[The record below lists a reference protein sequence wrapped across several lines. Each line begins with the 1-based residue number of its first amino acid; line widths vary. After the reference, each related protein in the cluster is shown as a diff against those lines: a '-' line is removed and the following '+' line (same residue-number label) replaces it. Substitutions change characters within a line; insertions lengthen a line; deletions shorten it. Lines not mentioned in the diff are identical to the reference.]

1 MRALPLLLASAAL
14 AGPAFAQQP
23 GVPVPGAAQAQAGAP
38 APTAAATPVRAGP
51 EDVRVNQLIIYGD
64 DPCPESSD
72 PNEIT
77 VCARLPD
84 SDRYRVPPSLR
95 DNPNAPA
102 NNSWVNRATEL
113 SYVGRT
119 GTDSCST
126 VGGGGF
132 TGCLNQIVNQARA
145 ERRANGD
152 INFTRMIEEARQRR
166 DQRIQEQAQ
175 AAEEEAR
182 QREAGQQN
190 PTPQNPTP

>member
-1 MRALPLLLASAAL
+1 MRFLSVLIATFAF
-14 AGPAFAQQP
+14 AGPALAQQP
-23 GVPVPGAAQAQAGAP
+23 GVAVPGAAQAQAGTPP
-38 APTAAATPVRAGP
+38 ATAQSEVAGP
-51 EDVRVNQLIIYGD
+51 ADVRVNQLIIYGD
-64 DPCPESSD
+64 DPCPESRD

-77 VCARLPD
+77 VCARLSE

-102 NNSWVNRATEL
+102 NNSWANRATEL

-132 TGCLNQIVNQARA
+132 TGCFNQLVSQARA
-145 ERRANGD
+145 ERRAAGND
-152 INFTRMIEEARQRR
+152 VNFTRMIEEARARR
-166 DQRIQEQAQ
+166 DQRIQEQAA

-182 QREAGQQN
+182 RQEAAQQAPN
-190 PTPQNPTP
+190 PTP

>member
-1 MRALPLLLASAAL
+1 M
-14 AGPAFAQQP
+14 AGPA
-23 GVPVPGAAQAQAGAP
+23 
-38 APTAAATPVRAGP
+38 
-51 EDVRVNQLIIYGD
+51 DVRVNQLIIYGD
-64 DPCPESSD
+64 DPCPESTD

-95 DNPNAPA
+95 DNPNEPA
-102 NNSWVNRATEL
+102 SNSWANRATEL

-132 TGCLNQIVNQARA
+132 TGCFNQIVNQARA
-145 ERRANGD
+145 ERRAAGND
-152 INFTRMIEEARQRR
+152 INFTRMIEEARARR

-175 AAEEEAR
+175 AAEEEAQR
-182 QREAGQQN
+182 QEAAQQN
-190 PTPQNPTP
+190 PNPTP

>member
-1 MRALPLLLASAAL
+1 MRLLLALLATAAFV
-14 AGPAFAQQP
+14 GPALAQQP
-23 GVPVPGAAQAQAGAP
+23 GVPVPGAAQA
-38 APTAAATPVRAGP
+38 PVAGP
-51 EDVRVNQLIIYGD
+51 ADVRVNQLIIYGD
-64 DPCPESSD
+64 DPCPESTD

-95 DNPNAPA
+95 DNPNEPA
-102 NNSWVNRATEL
+102 NNSWANRATEL

-132 TGCLNQIVNQARA
+132 TGCFNQIVNQARA
-145 ERRANGD
+145 ERRAAGND
-152 INFTRMIEEARQRR
+152 INFTRMIEEARRRR

-175 AAEEEAR
+175 AAEEEAQR
-182 QREAGQQN
+182 QEAAR
-190 PTPQNPTP
+190 PAPQPVP

>member
-1 MRALPLLLASAAL
+1 MRLLLALLATAAFV
-14 AGPAFAQQP
+14 GPALAQQP
-23 GVPVPGAAQAQAGAP
+23 GVPVPGAAQAQSAP
-38 APTAAATPVRAGP
+38 AATTAPAATQVAGP
-51 EDVRVNQLIIYGD
+51 ADVRVNQLIIYGD
-64 DPCPESSD
+64 DPCPESAD

-95 DNPNAPA
+95 DNPNAPE
-102 NNSWVNRATEL
+102 NNSWANRATEL

-132 TGCLNQIVNQARA
+132 TGCFNQIVNQARA
-145 ERRANGD
+145 ERRAAGND
-152 INFTRMIEEARQRR
+152 VNFTRMIEEARQRR

-175 AAEEEAR
+175 AAEEEAQR
-182 QREAGQQN
+182 QEAAR
-190 PTPQNPTP
+190 PAPQPVP